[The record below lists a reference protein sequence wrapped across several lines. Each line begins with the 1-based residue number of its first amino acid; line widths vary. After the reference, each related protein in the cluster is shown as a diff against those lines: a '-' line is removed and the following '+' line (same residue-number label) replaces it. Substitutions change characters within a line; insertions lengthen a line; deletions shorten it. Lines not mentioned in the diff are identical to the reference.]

1 MPGLPTRVMG
11 LQFRSLGANH
21 GPGLRPVMVPI
32 THVLYLAFALFFVGL
47 CGVLCSRRLLS
58 VWVSIE
64 LLILSLCLAMVACA
78 RQWGDLE
85 GQVFAVVGGVLG
97 TAVTT
102 VGAGLV
108 VAHVRRGH
116 RADMASLDQREE
128 A

>member
-1 MPGLPTRVMG
+1 
-11 LQFRSLGANH
+11 
-21 GPGLRPVMVPI
+21 MVPI
-32 THVLYLAFALFFVGL
+32 THVLYLAFALFFMGL
-47 CGVLCSRRLLS
+47 CGVLLTRRLLA

-64 LLILSLCLAMVACA
+64 LLILGLCLAMVAFA

-85 GQVFAVVGGVLG
+85 GQVFAVVGVLLG

-108 VAHVRRGH
+108 LAHVRAGH

-128 A
+128 P